1 MKRIISIMT
10 ALMVTAAMSFAVFGQ
25 EVSAAGP
32 ASISIDQAI
41 AIALGNAKL
50 TKGKVWYLEA
60 DYDGEDQVYELE
72 FTKKKNRAEYDYEID
87 AFTGKILKKSIDY
100 RYKAKRSGKKIGA
113 KKAQKKVAKYLKMKT
128 SVVRSG
134 TCTYEPRKRG
144 ARYEVRFMTNNYNYE
159 CDVLARNGQIIEM
172 DCESIT
178 R

>member
-1 MKRIISIMT
+1 MKRIVSIMT
-10 ALMVTAAMSFAVFGQ
+10 ALMVAATMSFALFGQ
-25 EVSAAGP
+25 DIHAAGP
-32 ASISIDQAI
+32 APIGIGQAK
-41 AIALGNAKL
+41 AIALGNAHL
-50 TKGKVWYLEA
+50 TSGKVRYFEA
-60 DYDGEDQVYELE
+60 EYDGEDQVYELE

-113 KKAQKKVAKYLKMKT
+113 KKATKKVAKYLKMKT
-128 SVVRSG
+128 STVRSG

-159 CDVLARNGQIIEM
+159 VEVLARNGQIIEM